1 MQPIRI
7 KRKIQ
12 SQAAGVPL
20 NNTNKQVKRAVTND
34 PVYLVKQLEKIRT
47 TEIYPLDAPGL
58 PMLGPKSN
66 FVVHATLMANT
77 YNQSVKKNKGDQE
90 PAIQSAVYEVV
101 KLALRE
107 YGFTMPVETG
117 SFRSKEVKF
126 LPGHVWTD
134 AIPAGPRPAKVM
146 IINKTPWRD
155 ELNKRRALVG
165 EDGVLLCNLF
175 NQYKFNFSKA
185 YVTHLVKFTPPEAK
199 ASLRAS
205 WLKDGLH
212 LLMQEIKIVQPDYI
226 LCLGTEVSKA
236 LFGSDANTVNTTGRV
251 LSLTYN
257 TAFTEDQIE
266 ATTKTAKVV
275 VATHPKQVVRDKSM
289 MRQLEADINRFC
301 GLVHGHKVGEEEQ
314 VDHRMLSTDQEVIEA
329 LVAIE
334 QDEEKEDSVIAVDAE
349 WHGEHPINAGSYMRF
364 MQLSWKPQHAIAIKF
379 HEQGGALNEE
389 ITSLTK
395 TALLAFFK
403 GKSFEY
409 VQADGSLAKIKFRR
423 KRVVG
428 QFFNA
433 DLEWLIANGI
443 DIQQEFLCPLNDIK
457 CKDIQDPALRSE
469 YQDYGF
475 GKNDIIPAW
484 FRTKFEG
491 GADTGLMAH
500 AIEETANFKLEVL
513 AMRYTSAPRYD
524 MQLHQ
529 WKNSFCKE
537 QGIKEAHLEGYGEC
551 PDEILCPYGC
561 YDADVTLRLFYK
573 LDGLLDED
581 YEGNCCRE
589 AFWEAQIATP
599 AVLDIHLNGITV
611 DKNRIDF
618 LTSKFLE
625 AKNALEKKIRQ
636 DIRWPKFNIRS
647 LLDFKE
653 LLFGEEIAK
662 RLDKETGQPK
672 RGRPPE
678 AICLHLK
685 PIFDTSKPPKL
696 WKDLAANGQTADAS
710 PSTNK
715 QALALLAQD
724 NADNNLAFS
733 VLNNLRDYRF
743 LDQVLKTIL
752 RPPLRDEATEEEL
765 RDDDGNFEY
774 EDGLA
779 SMLCDDGKV
788 RTHIYQTKETGRWA
802 SARPNLQNI
811 SKQRDPDYK
820 RLLGTNYKYT
830 LRSVLKASPG
840 YVLIEADYVGAE
852 LFGMAVMS
860 GDKTM
865 IDHATRNQLP
875 EEHPNFYDIHSNIAV
890 YAFKLKC
897 PPTKQ
902 GLEAVGK
909 KHLRIVAK
917 CVPAHVRLQ
926 TDQGWLKMGTLCGEL
941 ANDAAVDVS
950 ESGISLGSLYDKT
963 PLMALYNGGLKPCYR
978 IETER
983 GYRLDAAEDHHVTV
997 MGPDGKLDFKKASQ
1011 VVCGDYVV
1019 LRMGNDVFGQC
1030 TEFPQITVDKKTNY
1044 KELTLPTEF
1053 NEDWAAFLGLY
1064 VAEGSISDDDIS
1076 IHLAYEEDPQ
1086 LCNETRKLFQHIVG
1100 SRFSEVEVPY
1110 EHHQNQKKF
1119 NIASVKLAAWF
1130 KENVPGDSYTKVVP
1144 EFVFKWPKRLQA
1156 SFLRWLFE
1164 GDGSVKRNGNGVS
1177 IVYSTASETLARDV
1191 ATLLSGFGI
1200 EVTISSETRE
1210 DYDGVYWS
1218 VSLYSNEARNRF
1230 ATDIGFISE
1239 SDAAVFDQ
1247 GTKELMRCDRRVI
1260 PNQVDWLIKLMPAVR
1275 SPVKEKCREC
1285 IRKKQRVNLNPTR
1298 LALILSEVD
1307 ETKLDESSK
1316 EAFLHLS
1323 NLSKLE
1329 LSYQQV
1335 CSNTSLGELQ
1345 VYDVETTPKNMH
1357 VVNYDGFLTHQSVIF
1372 GIAYG
1377 RQAKAIVVAAK
1388 EQGVQITIEEAQQVI
1403 DSVYAMYP
1411 GLVPFFAECRS
1422 RATGTYQA
1430 SSSTD
1435 KPSANYLCNCFGR
1448 FRRFPETPDMSVR
1461 SEFERQ
1467 AMNYPL
1473 QSMIASAVSRAMG
1486 HMAYYR
1492 LNYEET
1498 KKKDCYFRFL
1508 LQIHDAILFEVR
1520 HDRVKYFCETFLPK
1534 YMRRSVPIY
1543 PTNLDGIPLGTG
1555 PYYLG
1560 LSAEIMEHWGEKL
1573 THARAT
1579 ELGLPTGHNTVDGCT
1594 IEYSK
1599 ALETKDVRSVELTK
1613 KNRKTLRNIK
1623 APEYKRESKC

>member
-77 YNQSVKKNKGDQE
+77 YNQSVKKNKGDQD
-90 PAIQSAVYEVV
+90 PSIQSAVYEVV

-126 LPGHVWTD
+126 LPGHIWTD
-134 AIPAGPRPAKVM
+134 EIPVGPRPAKVM

-185 YVTHLVKFTPPEAK
+185 YVTHLIKFTPPEAK

-379 HEQGGALNEE
+379 HEQGGTLNEE

-403 GKSFEY
+403 GKTFEY
-409 VQADGSLAKIKFRR
+409 VQADGSLSKVSFRR

-443 DIQQEFLCPLNDIK
+443 DIQQEFLCPLTDIK
-457 CKDIQDPALRSE
+457 CKDVQDPALRAE

-672 RGRPPE
+672 RGRPTE

-696 WKDLAANGQTADAS
+696 WRDLVANGQTADAS

-875 EEHPNFYDIHSNIAV
+875 EDHPDFYDIHSNIAV

-902 GLEAVGK
+902 GLEAIGK

-917 CVPAHVRLQ
+917 
-926 TDQGWLKMGTLCGEL
+926 
-941 ANDAAVDVS
+941 
-950 ESGISLGSLYDKT
+950 
-963 PLMALYNGGLKPCYR
+963 
-978 IETER
+978 
-983 GYRLDAAEDHHVTV
+983 
-997 MGPDGKLDFKKASQ
+997 
-1011 VVCGDYVV
+1011 
-1019 LRMGNDVFGQC
+1019 
-1030 TEFPQITVDKKTNY
+1030 
-1044 KELTLPTEF
+1044 
-1053 NEDWAAFLGLY
+1053 
-1064 VAEGSISDDDIS
+1064 
-1076 IHLAYEEDPQ
+1076 
-1086 LCNETRKLFQHIVG
+1086 
-1100 SRFSEVEVPY
+1100 
-1110 EHHQNQKKF
+1110 
-1119 NIASVKLAAWF
+1119 
-1130 KENVPGDSYTKVVP
+1130 
-1144 EFVFKWPKRLQA
+1144 
-1156 SFLRWLFE
+1156 
-1164 GDGSVKRNGNGVS
+1164 
-1177 IVYSTASETLARDV
+1177 
-1191 ATLLSGFGI
+1191 
-1200 EVTISSETRE
+1200 
-1210 DYDGVYWS
+1210 
-1218 VSLYSNEARNRF
+1218 
-1230 ATDIGFISE
+1230 
-1239 SDAAVFDQ
+1239 
-1247 GTKELMRCDRRVI
+1247 
-1260 PNQVDWLIKLMPAVR
+1260 
-1275 SPVKEKCREC
+1275 
-1285 IRKKQRVNLNPTR
+1285 
-1298 LALILSEVD
+1298 
-1307 ETKLDESSK
+1307 
-1316 EAFLHLS
+1316 
-1323 NLSKLE
+1323 
-1329 LSYQQV
+1329 
-1335 CSNTSLGELQ
+1335 
-1345 VYDVETTPKNMH
+1345 
-1357 VVNYDGFLTHQSVIF
+1357 SVIF

-1411 GLVPFFAECRS
+1411 GLVPFFAECRN
-1422 RATGTYQA
+1422 RATGTYQEN
-1430 SSSTD
+1430 SSTD

-1520 HDRVKYFCETFLPK
+1520 HDRVKYFCENFLPK

-1623 APEYKRESKC
+1623 APEYKKRR

>member
-12 SQAAGVPL
+12 PQATGVPL

-47 TEIYPLDAPGL
+47 TEIYPVDAPGL

-77 YNQSVKKNKGDQE
+77 YNQSVKKNKGDQD
-90 PAIQSAVYEVV
+90 PSIQSAVYEVV

-185 YVTHLVKFTPPEAK
+185 YVTHLIKFTPPEAK

-409 VQADGSLAKIKFRR
+409 VQADGSLVKIKFRR

-457 CKDIQDPALRSE
+457 CKDVQDPALRSE

-875 EEHPNFYDIHSNIAV
+875 EEHPDFYDIHSNIAV

-902 GLEAVGK
+902 GLESIGK

-917 CVPAHVRLQ
+917 
-926 TDQGWLKMGTLCGEL
+926 
-941 ANDAAVDVS
+941 AV
-950 ESGISLGSLYDKT
+950 
-963 PLMALYNGGLKPCYR
+963 
-978 IETER
+978 
-983 GYRLDAAEDHHVTV
+983 
-997 MGPDGKLDFKKASQ
+997 
-1011 VVCGDYVV
+1011 
-1019 LRMGNDVFGQC
+1019 VFG
-1030 TEFPQITVDKKTNY
+1030 V
-1044 KELTLPTEF
+1044 
-1053 NEDWAAFLGLY
+1053 
-1064 VAEGSISDDDIS
+1064 
-1076 IHLAYEEDPQ
+1076 
-1086 LCNETRKLFQHIVG
+1086 
-1100 SRFSEVEVPY
+1100 
-1110 EHHQNQKKF
+1110 
-1119 NIASVKLAAWF
+1119 
-1130 KENVPGDSYTKVVP
+1130 
-1144 EFVFKWPKRLQA
+1144 
-1156 SFLRWLFE
+1156 
-1164 GDGSVKRNGNGVS
+1164 
-1177 IVYSTASETLARDV
+1177 
-1191 ATLLSGFGI
+1191 
-1200 EVTISSETRE
+1200 
-1210 DYDGVYWS
+1210 
-1218 VSLYSNEARNRF
+1218 
-1230 ATDIGFISE
+1230 
-1239 SDAAVFDQ
+1239 
-1247 GTKELMRCDRRVI
+1247 
-1260 PNQVDWLIKLMPAVR
+1260 
-1275 SPVKEKCREC
+1275 
-1285 IRKKQRVNLNPTR
+1285 
-1298 LALILSEVD
+1298 
-1307 ETKLDESSK
+1307 
-1316 EAFLHLS
+1316 
-1323 NLSKLE
+1323 
-1329 LSYQQV
+1329 
-1335 CSNTSLGELQ
+1335 
-1345 VYDVETTPKNMH
+1345 
-1357 VVNYDGFLTHQSVIF
+1357 
-1372 GIAYG
+1372 AYG
-1377 RQAKAIVVAAK
+1377 RQAKAIMVSAK

-1623 APEYKRESKC
+1623 APEYKKRK